1 MFYYYAHTSHRGNL
15 DALRRGVAFIKELST
30 KGIAVTL
37 LVNDFRASIVA
48 KELGVSDVLNME
60 TISDIDLV
68 LEYGDRLLIDSTEDL
83 PLQFAKYC
91 SEYKVYRVAVSCND
105 VAIYNETVIYPWIS
119 EVNQAIFINKVF
131 EEVLPKVERT
141 LFFFGDSDPNK
152 TILANSKFFAKN
164 NMELLLGHYFYLQYE
179 SEIGSLFSE
188 IHEAEE
194 YTELIRTSSKVV
206 TCSLQCALEA
216 KASGAKTIFLAINEV
231 SKCQKELLG
240 TCEIE
245 IIDGFNQNFTINI
258 SDENIDT
265 MKNVHNKTNY
275 NLFLS

>member
-37 LVNDFRASIVA
+37 LVNDFRAGIVA

-68 LEYGDRLLIDSTEDL
+68 LEYGDKLLIDSTEEL

-105 VAIYNETVIYPWIS
+105 VAIHNEIVIYPWIS
-119 EVNQAIFINKVF
+119 EVNQAIFIDK
-131 EEVLPKVERT
+131 EYDIVLPKDERT
-141 LFFFGDSDPNK
+141 LFFFGDSDSNK
-152 TILANSKFFAKN
+152 IISKNSDFFTKN

-179 SEIGSLFSE
+179 SEIEPLFSK

-194 YTELIRTSSKVV
+194 YTDLIRTSARVV

-216 KASGAKTIFLAINEV
+216 KASGAKTIFLATDKLNI
-231 SKCQKELLG
+231 CQKKLLNTYG
-240 TCEIE
+240 IE
-245 IIDGFNQNFTINI
+245 IINGFNQNFIINI
-258 SDENIDT
+258 SDENIYIAE
-265 MKNVHNKTNY
+265 KVHNQTNY